1 MDPDA
6 PPAGSDDPRVR
17 VVLLGTGTD
26 VGKTWFGA
34 NLCRALRQ
42 RGADCLALKPIESG
56 WTPGSSDAERLAAA
70 SGHETPHSPYRFDDP
85 VSPHLAARRSNR
97 LLSVELVR
105 DHVDQASR
113 DMPCHAL
120 SFTIVETA
128 GGLFSPLAPGVT
140 NWDVARALDPAL
152 WVLVAP
158 DSLGVLHDVTAT
170 LEAARARGR
179 APDFVV
185 LSAARPSD
193 ASTGTNAAELAKLG
207 IATPAAT
214 LTRGDTDLSHFAA
227 ELIEASRSRSRAAS
241 P

>member
-1 MDPDA
+1 MKPDA
-6 PPAGSDDPRVR
+6 SPAGSDDRVR

-34 NLCRALRQ
+34 SLCRALRQ
-42 RGADCLALKPIESG
+42 RGADCLALKPVESG

-70 SGHETPHSPYRFDDP
+70 SGHEAPPSPYRFDEP
-85 VSPHLAARRSNR
+85 ISPHLAARRSNR
-97 LLSVELVR
+97 LLSVAIVR
-105 DHVDQASR
+105 DQVLAASR
-113 DMPCHAL
+113 DMPCHAM

-152 WVLVAP
+152 WVLVAA

-185 LSAARPSD
+185 LSAARASD
-193 ASTGTNAAELAKLG
+193 ASTGTNAAELARLG
-207 IATPAAT
+207 IVIPAAA
-214 LTRGDTDLSHFAA
+214 LTRGDTDLSRFAA
-227 ELIEASRSRSRAAS
+227 ELMEAARSRTAS